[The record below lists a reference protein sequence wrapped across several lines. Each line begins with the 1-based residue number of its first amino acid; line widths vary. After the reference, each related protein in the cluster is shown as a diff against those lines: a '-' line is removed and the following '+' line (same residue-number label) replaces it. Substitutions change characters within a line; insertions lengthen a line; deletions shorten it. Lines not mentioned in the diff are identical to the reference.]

1 MKRKIILKMINV
13 TFSINCK
20 DTLSADRFEWTIKEK
35 LFIIILEMVEGGTP
49 AILNVASVIL
59 HHQMEAI
66 LKHTR
71 ELLISIFGLVEG
83 GTPPIFWLISDYA
96 AEAHLQPGPSSAIW
110 QKLKK
115 LSVNFLSFLP
125 ECQILIHKM
134 GAPDTSSICDYCA
147 GISFEKTI
155 SICKSLWASSL
166 RQRKQRQEDCKY

>member
-1 MKRKIILKMINV
+1 MINV

-20 DTLSADRFEWTIKEK
+20 HTLSADRFEWTIKEK

-49 AILNVASVIL
+49 AILNVASVVL

-134 GAPDTSSICDYCA
+134 GASDTSSICDYCI
-147 GISFEKTI
+147 GIKFGF
-155 SICKSLWASSL
+155 
-166 RQRKQRQEDCKY
+166 